1 MLQEERVAVALNYF
15 IEERENLTSIVDLD
29 QFTATDEQEFLI
41 QFKPETT
48 MNNTDVALQSVTYW
62 PNTGQETVE
71 YLRSKLA
78 FTIKH
83 AVFRNKIAERDKS
96 MQEVFDWY
104 NEVNSVTLNYVT
116 YSIQDSDISNF
127 YRFIIGYKNLLRSV
141 EYAGKSGILGME
153 YVAGRTNG
161 TWTTQKFEKFVE
173 FDVLRREYLNQTF
186 NFLPKTRAAYDGI
199 AEVANFDEAQERVK
213 NRELFV
219 RELGVVIEY
228 FVRFLKY
235 TNKLRDIIQNIAD
248 DIKVYVDQETL
259 KLGQQSIMPLIFIV
273 ILVCFIPICIIFTL
287 NITSSMMRYSR
298 LYNEKVDVYRS
309 EKKKTE
315 KLLASL
321 LPPSIIK
328 QMKRGHVPKP
338 EVFDNATIFFCDIVS
353 FTNIASES
361 TAHQIIDFLND
372 LYSMFDQ
379 RIENYDVYKVETIG
393 DAYMVASGGAN
404 PKGPQI
410 LKAQIQW
417 VNRLNRPN

>member
-15 IEERENLTSIVDLD
+15 IEERENLTSVVDLD
-29 QFTATDEQEFLI
+29 QFTETDEQEFLI

-48 MNNTDVALQSVTYW
+48 MNNTDIALQSVTYW
-62 PNTGQETVE
+62 PNTGKESVE

-83 AVFRNKIAERDKS
+83 AVFRNKIKERNKS

-104 NEVNSVTLNYVT
+104 NEVNSVTLDYVT

-153 YVAGRTNG
+153 YVASSSNDEDGRL
-161 TWTTQKFEKFVE
+161 WTVEKFEKFVE

-186 NFLPKTRAAYDGI
+186 NFLPKTREAYDGI
-199 AEVANFDEAQERVK
+199 AEVANFDEAQEKVK
-213 NRELFV
+213 NREAYV
-219 RELGVVIEY
+219 RELRVVVQY

-248 DIKVYVDQETL
+248 DIRVYVEQETS
-259 KLGQQSIMPLIFIV
+259 KLSQQSIMPLIFIV
-273 ILVCFIPICIIFTL
+273 ILLCFIPICIIFTL

-298 LYNEKVDVYRS
+298 LYNEKVDIYRS

-315 KLLASL
+315 KLLGSL
-321 LPPSIIK
+321 LPPTIIK
-328 QMKRGHVPKP
+328 QMKRGQVPRP
-338 EVFDNATIFFCDIVS
+338 EVFENTTIFFCDIVS

-393 DAYMVASGGAN
+393 DAYMVASG
-404 PKGPQI
+404 
-410 LKAQIQW
+410 KAKK
-417 VNRLNRPN
+417 